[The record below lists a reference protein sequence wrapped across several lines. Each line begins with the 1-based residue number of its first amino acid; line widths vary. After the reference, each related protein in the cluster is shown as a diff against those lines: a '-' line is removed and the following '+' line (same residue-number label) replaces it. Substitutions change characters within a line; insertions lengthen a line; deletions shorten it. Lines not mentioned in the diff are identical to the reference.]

1 MNSFIHVH
9 RKREENLLA
18 QPYYIQ
24 RLFTVTTHQLR
35 APSSFILLFF
45 PLSNI
50 HVFPSYY
57 YFSFCLTLSAT
68 WMWSCR
74 RLIISRR
81 IPRSTC
87 SFFYTRKTT
96 TQTEFV
102 SVMRF
107 SIGRGFFYFFSSL
120 SSSLTIEAPYLSFK
134 GLSVWPPV
142 GRHFVAVVFLFYP
155 NNNMKKT
162 LVPSSLQRP
171 PDHRRVISILLT
183 CSGRRDTTKKLPPVF
198 FFIFSFYKIYFSGSG
213 GGFS

>member
-35 APSSFILLFF
+35 APISFILLFF

-87 SFFYTRKTT
+87 SFFTRGK
-96 TQTEFV
+96 QQHKRNLWV
-102 SVMRF
+102 WW
-107 SIGRGFFYFFSSL
+107 GFLLEGGSFIFFSSL

>member
-35 APSSFILLFF
+35 APISFILLFF

-87 SFFYTRKTT
+87 SFFLHEENNNTNGIC
-96 TQTEFV
+96 ECDEV
-102 SVMRF
+102 
-107 SIGRGFFYFFSSL
+107 FYWKGVLLFFFSSL

-198 FFIFSFYKIYFSGSG
+198 FFYLFFLQNIF
-213 GGFS
+213 